1 MLEKLVNVEVLLRR
15 LDQFPPLAQHLCDG
29 ALHVYVMVPEQIEL
43 STKVLLCKFTSLNIL
58 LFIL

>member
-43 STKVLLCKFTSLNIL
+43 STKVLLCKFTSLV
-58 LFIL
+58 